1 MQNILKLSPSNT
13 LTQNTISL
21 DTHHFKKQ
29 NLSSALQINLAL
41 QSTLEL
47 YELMKQ
53 FHFALKKILSY
64 QSFLYIHSD
73 LKQKFEIGKL
83 QIYQTHYLL
92 KIDDFALGELTLSKR
107 SPFSKSEIQTLEDIL
122 IYLLLPL
129 RNAIR
134 YETAIRMSM
143 HDPLLGLS
151 NRQALDM
158 ALKREVA
165 FAKRNRTDLSLLVID
180 IDFFKLI
187 NDSYGH
193 YAGDQILIEISKRL
207 KNLHRESDMIF
218 RYGGEEFV
226 ILLPHTN
233 LKGSIQAAERI
244 CLKTAEKPFLYEK
257 KMIPITVSIGVA
269 THVGTENSEH
279 FFTRA
284 DGALYT
290 AKSKGRNQVCIAGN

>member
-1 MQNILKLSPSNT
+1 MQNLLKLSLSNT

-21 DTHHFKKQ
+21 NTNHFKKQ
-29 NLSSALQINLAL
+29 HLSSALQISLAL
-41 QSTLEL
+41 QSTIEL

-53 FHFALKKILSY
+53 FHFELKKIFSY
-64 QSFLYIHSD
+64 QSFLYLHSD

-83 QIYQTHYLL
+83 QTYQAHYLL
-92 KIDDFALGELTLSKR
+92 KIDDHALGELTISKR
-107 SPFSKSEIQTLEDIL
+107 SPFSNNEIQKLEDTL
-122 IYLLLPL
+122 VYLLMPL

-134 YETAIRMSM
+134 YETVISMSM
-143 HDPLLGLS
+143 VDPFLGLL
-151 NRQALDM
+151 NRQSLDM

-165 FAKRNRTDLSLLVID
+165 FAKRHRTDLSLLVID

-187 NDSYGH
+187 NDSFGH
-193 YAGDQILIEISKRL
+193 LAGDQILIEFSKRL
-207 KNLHRESDMIF
+207 KKLHRQTDMIF

-226 ILLPHTN
+226 ILLPRTD
-233 LKGSIQAAERI
+233 LKGSVQVAERV
-244 CLKTAEKPFLYEK
+244 CLKTAEKPFPLAK

-290 AKSKGRNQVCIAGN
+290 AKSKGRNQVSIVEN